1 MIIVSYPK
9 SGRTWLRVM
18 IKQYSKVTNQRYEPD
33 EHQWTHIGYGY
44 GRVILPQHVRKYEGT
59 KVLLQRD
66 PLDTIVSF
74 YHDESARRPHL
85 VRGDIDDYA
94 KKKVHHYNKYTREI
108 KTLDFDISLS
118 YERML
123 TDTYKEVLPIFHAL
137 FGAVESKSLQDTIEF
152 CKFDNLYDLERKGEM
167 EMRANSTFFKT
178 RKGKVGSAQ
187 EELSPETIKYL
198 GENLL

>member
-18 IKQYSKVTNQRYEPD
+18 IEQYSKMTKQRPD
-33 EHQWTHIGYGY
+33 KHQWTHIGYGY
-44 GRVILPQHVRKYEGT
+44 RENMLLEQVGKFEGT

-74 YHDESARRPHL
+74 YHDEKARRPHNA
-85 VRGDIDDYA
+85 RKGIDEYA
-94 KKKVHHYNKYTREI
+94 KKKIEHYNKFSKDI

-123 TDTYKEVLPIFHAL
+123 TDSYKEVLPIFHAL
-137 FGAVESKSLQDTIEF
+137 FGAVETKSLQDTIEF
-152 CKFDNLYDLERKGEM
+152 CKFDNLYDLERKRKID
-167 EMRANSTFFKT
+167 MRGGSTFFKT

-187 EELSPETIKYL
+187 EELSQETLEYL
-198 GENLL
+198 GEKLI